1 MSNRIGPLFLLRL
14 RHLPAA
20 RALSNRLLSNRLL
33 SAGLLAATL
42 PLALAACAGPRTA
55 DEMPSSAESSSS
67 ASNSSESSP
76 TEQGT
81 SPPAPGAQPI
91 AVGEPHPMPAPR
103 SCNAD
108 AAKAAAIGQTA
119 DAATVERVR
128 VQAGG
133 HTVRVLKPGQAI
145 TKEYL
150 DGRVNVHVDA
160 NNVIVEVGCG

>member
-1 MSNRIGPLFLLRL
+1 MSNRIGPKFPLRL
-14 RHLPAA
+14 PHLPQ
-20 RALSNRLLSNRLL
+20 RLL

-42 PLALAACAGPRTA
+42 PLAMAACAGPRA
-55 DEMPSSAESSSS
+55 AAEMPSSAE
-67 ASNSSESSP
+67 
-76 TEQGT
+76 QGAAVE
-81 SPPAPGAQPI
+81 PVAP
-91 AVGEPHPMPAPR
+91 GEPHPMPAPPR
-103 SCNAD
+103 CNAE

-150 DGRVNVHVDA
+150 DGRVNVHVDEK
-160 NNVIVEVGCG
+160 NVIVEVGCG